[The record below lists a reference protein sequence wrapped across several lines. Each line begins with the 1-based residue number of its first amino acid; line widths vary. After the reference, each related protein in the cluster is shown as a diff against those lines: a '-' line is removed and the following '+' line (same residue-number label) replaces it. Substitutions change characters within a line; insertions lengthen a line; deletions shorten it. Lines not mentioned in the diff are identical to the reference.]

1 MDGLSRPLPVDGQVA
16 RQLAE
21 EPDELD
27 EPDDPLDED
36 APVEPPDED
45 PLDDELLD
53 ESDDLDPVAGV
64 VDALPAPMLDD
75 FEDRESVR

>member
-1 MDGLSRPLPVDGQVA
+1 M

-27 EPDDPLDED
+27 EPDVPLDED
-36 APVEPPDED
+36 VPVEPLDEAPLD
-45 PLDDELLD
+45 EEPLDDEPLLD
-53 ESDDLDPVAGV
+53 ESDDLDPAEGA

>member
-1 MDGLSRPLPVDGQVA
+1 MDGQEA

-27 EPDDPLDED
+27 EPDEPLDED
-36 APVEPPDED
+36 VPVEPLDEE
-45 PLDDELLD
+45 PLDDEPLLD
-53 ESDDLDPVAGV
+53 ESDDLDPAEGV
-64 VDALPAPMLDD
+64 VEALPAPMLDD

>member
-1 MDGLSRPLPVDGQVA
+1 MDGQEV

-27 EPDDPLDED
+27 EPDVPLDED
-36 APVEPPDED
+36 VPVE
-45 PLDDELLD
+45 PLDDEPLLD
-53 ESDDLDPVAGV
+53 ESDDLDPAEGA

>member
-1 MDGLSRPLPVDGQVA
+1 MDGQEL

-27 EPDDPLDED
+27 EPDVPFDEDVPVEPLDE
-36 APVEPPDED
+36 E
-45 PLDDELLD
+45 PLDDEPLLD
-53 ESDDLDPVAGV
+53 ESDDVEPVEGV
-64 VDALPAPMLDD
+64 VDVLPAPMLDD